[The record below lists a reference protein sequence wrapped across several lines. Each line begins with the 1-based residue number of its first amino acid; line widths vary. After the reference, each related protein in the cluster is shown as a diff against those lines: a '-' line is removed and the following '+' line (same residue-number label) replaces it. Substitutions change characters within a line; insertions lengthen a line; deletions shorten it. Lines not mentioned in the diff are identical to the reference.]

1 MVETMTQDTKDRI
14 AELERQKIELNDQLE
29 ILGYSGN
36 LVRMHQIEEQIFEI
50 EDTIKKLTA

>member
-1 MVETMTQDTKDRI
+1 MVETMSQATKDRI
-14 AELERQKIELNDQLE
+14 AELERQKIDLNDQLE

-50 EDTIKKLTA
+50 EDTIRKLTA

>member
-1 MVETMTQDTKDRI
+1 MVETMTQATKDRI
-14 AELERQKIELNDQLE
+14 ANLERQKIELNDQLE

-36 LVRMHQIEEQIFEI
+36 LVRMHELENEIFET

>member
-1 MVETMTQDTKDRI
+1 MVETMSQATKDRI

-50 EDTIKKLTA
+50 EDTIRKLTA